1 MARLRLKQN
10 TNLFAST
17 TNGVKAQI
25 LPNLPYFS
33 QPPLTSPLTPWWLI
47 FPHFYVRA
55 NQRSRGSS
63 DFFQKPL
70 GSKTARLV
78 HRGAEYNAIKLLPC
92 RCKGEHGELVLVWLK
107 CMLFQRQRRFVNCK
121 VCPSITA
128 FQADDRVS
136 LLVAE
141 CVT

>member
-10 TNLFAST
+10 TNLFALT

-25 LPNLPYFS
+25 LLNLPCFS

-47 FPHFYVRA
+47 SPHFLLVGINA
-55 NQRSRGSS
+55 LVAQVN
-63 DFFQKPL
+63 FFQKPSD
-70 GSKTARLV
+70 SKTAMFV

-107 CMLFQRQRRFVNCK
+107 CMLFQRRRRFVHCK
-121 VCPSITA
+121 A
-128 FQADDRVS
+128 FPA
-136 LLVAE
+136 
-141 CVT
+141 